1 MLAFALTDASLPV
14 SSAIAVSRYKARFN
28 WDHYPHPMI
37 PGARESLPDE
47 THGCASV
54 TSAFLQVRIASPPP
68 DHTPASF
75 RAQISRFFRDHQLSF
90 QMAAKSRGGDRDVRR
105 ARRSNSVRITLRVR
119 PCTSRH
125 TKLEPP
131 RSIHA
136 RPLAHPRA
144 ATSRARAPDEH
155 RAQRTR
161 SAVPNNTREPTPA
174 SIFFVCEGKSQTT
187 PPHAD
192 HPPHTPNP
200 STHVHRSSRRSTPP
214 SYPETTAAATSSSS
228 SPLTPAARKSS
239 R

>member
-1 MLAFALTDASLPV
+1 MLAFALTDASLPTHLL
-14 SSAIAVSRYKARFN
+14 IRDHVSRYKARFN

-54 TSAFLQVRIASPPP
+54 TSAFLQVRIGPPPP

-75 RAQISRFFRDHQLSF
+75 RAQISRFFRDRRLSF
-90 QMAAKSRGGDRDVRR
+90 QMAAKGRGGDCDGRR
-105 ARRSNSVRITLRVR
+105 ACRSNSARITLRAR
-119 PCTSRH
+119 PFTSRH

-144 ATSRARAPDEH
+144 ATSHARAPDEH

-161 SAVPNNTREPTPA
+161 SAVCQTTHVNQHPLHF
-174 SIFFVCEGKSQTT
+174 FFVCEG
-187 PPHAD
+187 
-192 HPPHTPNP
+192 
-200 STHVHRSSRRSTPP
+200 
-214 SYPETTAAATSSSS
+214 
-228 SPLTPAARKSS
+228 
-239 R
+239 